1 MNIKTAV
8 FVKGINGT
16 DPILDD
22 GRPQVAFIGRSNVGK
37 SSVINSL
44 TGQKDLV
51 RSSPRPGKTR
61 EINFFLVNN
70 KAYFVDLPG
79 YGYARMSPKEKEH
92 LQRLILWYLVDEK
105 IADQTV
111 VLIIDGNVGPT
122 GMDLEMLLLLQ
133 EHNLE
138 IIVIANKMDKLK
150 KGQQAKRLAE
160 LQDQLGVEPI
170 LPYSA
175 ETHDGREALLRIL
188 LEAN

>member
-1 MNIKTAV
+1 MQIKTAV

-16 DPILDD
+16 DPILQD

-44 TGQKDLV
+44 SGQKDLV

-70 KAYFVDLPG
+70 RVYFVDLPG
-79 YGYARMSPKEKEH
+79 YGYARMSPQEKEH
-92 LQRLILWYLVDEK
+92 LRKLILWYLVDTK
-105 IADQTV
+105 VPNRTT

-122 GMDLEMLLLLQ
+122 SMDLDMLLMLQ
-133 EHNLE
+133 EQDLD
-138 IIVIANKMDKLK
+138 VVVVANKIDKVK
-150 KGQQAKRLAE
+150 KSQQKERIADLEGK
-160 LQDQLGVEPI
+160 LGIEPI

-175 ETHDGREALLRIL
+175 ETHEYRENLLTTL
-188 LEAN
+188 LS